1 MDDEVRSGI
10 SDVPV
15 PEAPPGGKE
24 AAERARVLVVDD
36 DDRNLLAIRTVL
48 EDVGEIV
55 EARSGEEALRH
66 LLKGE
71 FAVILLDVYMPGIDG
86 YETARLLRER
96 GARVAICAPH
106 GDMLESAA
114 KQLGALP
121 VVADVSKEEDVQRL
135 ISTVVKEYDDY
146 NVLINNAGCGAFAP
160 LVDLTADE
168 FFRVWQTNVLGA
180 MLVARES
187 AHHFIGRGEGN
198 IVNIASTAGQRGFAN
213 GSAYCSSK
221 FALHALTEC
230 WRAELRQH
238 NIRVMQVNPSEVQ
251 TSFGA
256 ERSKPVKP
264 QNDSKLVAADI
275 GQLIV
280 SMLELEDRGF
290 VTEATMWATNPKDA

>member
-1 MDDEVRSGI
+1 MDL
-10 SDVPV
+10 
-15 PEAPPGGKE
+15 KK
-24 AAERARVLVVDD
+24 AAVLV
-36 DDRNLLAIRTVL
+36 T
-48 EDVGEIV
+48 GG
-55 EARSGEEALRH
+55 SC
-66 LLKGE
+66 
-71 FAVILLDVYMPGIDG
+71 GIG
-86 YETARLLRER
+86 FETARLLRER
-96 GARVAICAPH
+96 GARVAICARH

-146 NVLINNAGCGAFAP
+146 NVLINNAGFGAFAP

-213 GSAYCSSK
+213 GSAYCTSK